1 LANRSVSDYWLL
13 HIKKKVIPFGL
24 LALEKPPG
32 AKKDFMKKTNPNNDM
47 RTEYDFAAMKGGIR
61 GKYAKRYREG
71 TNLVLLE
78 PDVSEAFPT
87 DKAVNQALRGI
98 IKTTRTVRST
108 GKLAS
113 KSVRPTQRRTRSKP
127 S

>member
-1 LANRSVSDYWLL
+1 LL
-13 HIKKKVIPFGL
+13 YIQKKVIRFESS
-24 LALEKPPG
+24 ARDWQQG
-32 AKKDFMKKTNPNNDM
+32 ANNDFMKKTSPNNEM
-47 RTEYDFAAMKGGIR
+47 QVEYDLASMKGGVR

-98 IKTTRTVRST
+98 LKITRTVRST
-108 GKLAS
+108 SKPAS
-113 KSVRPTQRRTRSKP
+113 KSVHPTQRGTRSKRG
-127 S
+127 